1 MKCIRYIKHIYFEV
15 YALKNICLKANYE
28 RKPVGEVISVRLHI
42 CKGWLVFLLQELLTR
57 ISRKNE
63 KLVLKQ
69 YCNHLSIG
77 RTRLRS
83 RLLSLGQCFL
93 NSFLRCKMALLGE

>member
-57 ISRKNE
+57 ISQKNE

-69 YCNHLSIG
+69 YCNHPSIG
-77 RTRLRS
+77 RTRLQRQAPFFGS
-83 RLLSLGQCFL
+83 VLLEFL
-93 NSFLRCKMALLGE
+93 STL